1 MAGESEKMLKAAFSR
16 AQEAAAQGQP
26 AIVFIDEIDVI
37 GGKRDEL
44 KGETEKRVVSQLL
57 TLMDGIEARA
67 NLMVIAAT
75 NRPNALDPALRRFGR
90 FDRELMI
97 GVPTTEGR
105 RHILEKKTANMKI
118 ADDVDLMKLAEDSQ
132 GFVGADMG

>member
-1 MAGESEKMLKAAFSR
+1 
-16 AQEAAAQGQP
+16 
-26 AIVFIDEIDVI
+26 
-37 GGKRDEL
+37 
-44 KGETEKRVVSQLL
+44 
-57 TLMDGIEARA
+57 MDGIEARA